1 MKTVSGSLKLKN
13 HLIVLL
19 AGALLLAVQLATPL
33 LSALA
38 PAGERLP
45 LPTSAD
51 SPAPS
56 TADSRPGVAH
66 LLAANRVA
74 SAELAGVL
82 GGASFPTVDTQAPA
96 PQALRL
102 EWASYAPAPYA
113 DATSV
118 RLVELLTNQPLGKKN
133 LTQGRTDAKVLKT
146 FASVR

>member
-1 MKTVSGSLKLKN
+1 MKTVSGSLKLN
-13 HLIVLL
+13 NQLIVLL

-33 LSALA
+33 LSAPA

-45 LPTSAD
+45 LPTS
-51 SPAPS
+51 
-56 TADSRPGVAH
+56 ADSRPGVAH

-96 PQALRL
+96 PQTLRL

-133 LTQGRTDAKVLKT
+133 LTQGL
-146 FASVR
+146 